1 MMDEIRMAADH
12 EKVALWDA
20 TVKLKRNTKYVL
32 IAWAIGLISFIY
44 AGWDLTPLWILLLGI
59 YLNHER
65 IADSHK
71 NEYNFQL
78 NKFMFNVLKNKIDE
92 KNSKSKDT

>member
-1 MMDEIRMAADH
+1 MMDEIRMAADY

-65 IADSHK
+65 IADLHR

-78 NKFMFNVLKNKIDE
+78 TKFMFNVLKNKIDE
-92 KNSKSKDT
+92 KNSKSKDA